1 MIRRLFAAGMSLTL
15 CAGASAAPTGESPE
29 RAGAPAVQAD
39 AMKLCERL
47 AGTEREICVSQAR
60 ENQRIA
66 DHALGATPGHGGVG
80 SGQQPMPRS
89 RSGESSNTDAARD
102 TR

>member
-1 MIRRLFAAGMSLTL
+1 MRPLLAAGMSLIL
-15 CAGASAAPTGESPE
+15 SAGAWAGTAESPS

-60 ENQRIA
+60 ENQRMA

-80 SGQQPMPRS
+80 AGQFPVPRS
-89 RSGESSNTDAARD
+89 RSDEGKTDSPRE